1 MKETG
6 GKTKDYE
13 ETEVL
18 VKREEPMQ
26 ERKNKPKREREKKI
40 LAYLARGK
48 YNLPGGG
55 VYFSGR
61 YTNPSPRPSFLP
73 LKNNYI
79 LTSLVYLS
87 SVSCLVTLSSCPFC
101 LK

>member
-1 MKETG
+1 VKETG
-6 GKTKDYE
+6 GKTKDNG

-48 YNLPGGG
+48 
-55 VYFSGR
+55 
-61 YTNPSPRPSFLP
+61 
-73 LKNNYI
+73 I
-79 LTSLVYLS
+79 
-87 SVSCLVTLSSCPFC
+87 
-101 LK
+101 